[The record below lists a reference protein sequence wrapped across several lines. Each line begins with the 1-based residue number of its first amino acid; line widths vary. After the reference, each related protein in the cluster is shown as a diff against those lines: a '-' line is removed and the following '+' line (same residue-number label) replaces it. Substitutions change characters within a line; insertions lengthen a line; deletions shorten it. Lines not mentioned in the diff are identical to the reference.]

1 MIDNSF
7 QERPMTGITIVIEA
21 TIEGKDPYTV
31 QRQRGVTQIA
41 LTLAG
46 KACRARRWPGAA

>member
-1 MIDNSF
+1 
-7 QERPMTGITIVIEA
+7 MTGITIVIEA

-31 QRQRGVTQIA
+31 QRQRRVTQIA